1 MWCLF
6 LEYLPKLLVEV
17 AGSSQVVIYEMGH
30 ERGGYLVRSSFGID
44 VLNKK
49 LRSIVTVGEQAL
61 LVTL

>member
-17 AGSSQVVIYEMGH
+17 AGSSQVVIHELGH
-30 ERGGYLVRSSFGID
+30 VRGGYSVRSSFGID
-44 VLNKK
+44 VLNK
-49 LRSIVTVGEQAL
+49 RSIVTVEEQTL